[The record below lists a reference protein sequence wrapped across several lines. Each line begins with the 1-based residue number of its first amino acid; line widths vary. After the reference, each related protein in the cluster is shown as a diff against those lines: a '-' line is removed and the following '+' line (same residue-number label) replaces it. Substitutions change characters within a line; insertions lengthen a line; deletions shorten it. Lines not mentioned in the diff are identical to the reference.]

1 MEKDMSFNK
10 YAQFPNVPGIII
22 VRNKQGQH
30 LFTMYT
36 DNIRARIES
45 VDNDHIKGTYGG
57 TQAPWSQG
65 RIDQAQAAGV
75 LVWEY
80 VEMPNT
86 DRDTRRIIAEAMDA
100 ESLSKIG

>member
-1 MEKDMSFNK
+1 
-10 YAQFPNVPGIII
+10 
-22 VRNKQGQH
+22 
-30 LFTMYT
+30 MYT

-45 VDNDHIKGTYGG
+45 VDNDHIKATYGG

-65 RIDQAQAAGV
+65 RIDQAQAAGI

-86 DRDTRRIIAEAMDA
+86 DRAIRKMIAEAMDA
-100 ESLSKIG
+100 ESLSKIGWHLVVCVL